1 MLLVIEKI
9 LDKTEVARFRQAL
22 AHAEWEDGRKT
33 GGTLGSK
40 VKSNWQLDDFSHTS
54 IELGNT
60 LLKKLGNHPLFVS
73 AAMPHKI
80 YPPRFNRYG
89 VGEFYGTHVD
99 GSVMAINGTREVI
112 RSDLSAT
119 IFLSEPEEYEGGVL
133 MVETP
138 FGAQEVK
145 LEAGDM
151 VLYPSSS
158 LHQVTEVTAG
168 ERTCAILWLQSMV
181 RDEGERSLLFDLD
194 QSIQSLTTGRARN
207 DPDLLRL
214 TGVYHNLV
222 RRWAEI

>member
-1 MLLVIEKI
+1 MLLVIDNI
-9 LDKTEVARFRQAL
+9 LDKHEVARFRQAL
-22 AHAEWEDGRKT
+22 AEAQWEDGRKT
-33 GGTLGSK
+33 GGTLGAK
-40 VKSNWQLDDFSHTS
+40 VKSNWQLDDFSNTS

-89 VGEFYGTHVD
+89 VGEYYGVHVD

-133 MVETP
+133 AIETP
-138 FGAQEVK
+138 FGVQEVK

-168 ERTCAILWLQSMV
+168 ERTCAILWLQSMI

-194 QSIQSLTTGRARN
+194 QSIQAVAAGRKKD
-207 DPDLLRL
+207 DPELLRL

-222 RRWAEI
+222 RRWATI